1 MTMSDLYVKG
11 TRQSPEVDFRFSQ
24 NFLSLKGEAYPEN
37 AVAFF
42 TPLTQAASGYLES
55 SGNVPV
61 LVQMDLRYLNS
72 ASTKML
78 FQFIGVLD
86 KAASTGRKITIEFA
100 YEADDDMLMEFAEDL
115 KSDFTWVDIQLHELA

>member
-1 MTMSDLYVKG
+1 MSDLYVKG
-11 TRQSPEVDFRFSQ
+11 TRQSPEVDFRFSE

-42 TPLTQAASGYLES
+42 TPLTQAAANYLDASGD
-55 SGNVPV
+55 VPV
-61 LVQMDLRYLNS
+61 TVLLDLRYLNS

-86 KAASTGRKITIEFA
+86 KAASTGRTITVEFA
-100 YEADDDMLMEFAEDL
+100 YETDDDMLMEFAEDL
-115 KSDFTWVDIQLHELA
+115 KTDFTWINIELRETA